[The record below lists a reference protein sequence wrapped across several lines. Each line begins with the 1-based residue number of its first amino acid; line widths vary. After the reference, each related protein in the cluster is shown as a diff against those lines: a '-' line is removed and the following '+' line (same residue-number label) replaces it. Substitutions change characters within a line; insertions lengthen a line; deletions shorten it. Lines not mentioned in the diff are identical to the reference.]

1 LALSHPVHLITCFSL
16 LLMLPLVLPSLAY
29 QRKIIM
35 YGEIFL
41 LCQYTVV
48 NSSYYS
54 LGLGA
59 HYLLNNAVAVI
70 II

>member
-1 LALSHPVHLITCFSL
+1 
-16 LLMLPLVLPSLAY
+16 
-29 QRKIIM
+29 M